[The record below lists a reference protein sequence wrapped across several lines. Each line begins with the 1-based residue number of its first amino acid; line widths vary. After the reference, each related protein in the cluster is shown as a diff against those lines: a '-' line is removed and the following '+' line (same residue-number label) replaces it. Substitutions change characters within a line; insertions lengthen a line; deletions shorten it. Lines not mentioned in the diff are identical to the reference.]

1 MILSNYTFNCIS
13 FLSLLHHKIYFP
25 SFIVF
30 ITHPLFSFNNINE
43 LKGVDNFAS
52 EIWYTT
58 WFNRYVGC
66 NATNILPV
74 LLSWVFIGLS
84 FWKGI
89 GWISTDFSLVLST
102 SLKVLVK
109 IIQLLFVHVCCIF
122 WVVFFSRCVFYVVL
136 KALHYLQQIIFTVLF
151 RLWTKL
157 FQTDIRRSC
166 CREWSYFN
174 KTRKI

>member
-30 ITHPLFSFNNINE
+30 ITHHLFSFNNINE

-89 GWISTDFSLVLST
+89 GWISTDCSLVLST

-122 WVVFFSRCVFYVVL
+122 CVIYFCVIFLCCIFCVVL
-136 KALHYLQQIIFTVLF
+136 Y
-151 RLWTKL
+151 KL
-157 FQTDIRRSC
+157 NMC
-166 CREWSYFN
+166 CNYFLLYFN
-174 KTRKI
+174 YPNFL